1 MMSGR
6 VRSGCSLVSGPFN
19 NTDDRRIHRTNNIGH
34 PITEIVDLPGRLLF
48 HAFHPDARLEMKWA
62 AGVIPAN
69 PAGHGIVVWAVA
81 GFIAERPEDDG
92 RMILVPLD
100 HAHRP
105 LQKRG
110 GIPAVAPDSA
120 DSRRATPGLPHR
132 SDTTRVIT
140 KVEPVR
146 VVRVMRGA
154 DRVEVEALHCHRI
167 EPHGFAIQRFPF

>member
-1 MMSGR
+1 MSGR
-6 VRSGCSLVSGPFN
+6 VQLVSGPFN
-19 NTDDRRIHRTNNIGH
+19 DTDDRRIHRTNNIGH

-62 AGVIPAN
+62 AWVIPAN
-69 PAGHGIVVWAVA
+69 PAGHGIVALTVA
-81 GFIAERPEDDG
+81 GFIPERPEDDR
-92 RMILVPLD
+92 RMILVPFD

-110 GIPAVAPDSA
+110 AIPAVAPDLLIVGVRLQVCLI
-120 DSRRATPGLPHR
+120 DQIQPEC
-132 SDTTRVIT
+132 IT

-154 DRVEVEALHCHRI
+154 DRVEVEALHYHRI
-167 EPHGFAIQRFPF
+167 EPQGFAIQRFPF